1 MSATVQHALTEGLAR
16 VRAGQLS
23 TGRPIL
29 RIVTDAEPRVLA
41 WQTPDDRTHDQ
52 PIVGF
57 VADVSFITGVFERI
71 VAESP
76 LLPPSLGTNTSDV
89 LGVRIGTA
97 DGRQVFGLSSE
108 WSLYA
113 SEFVLEDE
121 RGGLRLGVALSPAAA
136 DRLII
141 GGLPQS
147 RLPVIA
153 GLIVLTTALVLVAI
167 VQLRREH
174 ELARLRSDFISGVS
188 HELRT
193 PLAQIRMFG
202 ETLLLGRVRSHGER
216 QRSLA
221 IIVQESQRLTRL
233 IENILHFSRA
243 EHGAVSLSL
252 TPVRLDVL
260 LHDILDGFAPLARS
274 KRASIA
280 RRIEDGVMAPL
291 DAGALRQIM
300 LNLLDNAVKYGPA
313 SQTITVSA
321 AHEGGVVTIAV
332 EDQGPGV
339 DAEHASRIWQP
350 FYRVAAHAQES
361 GGTGIGLA
369 IVKQLVELHHGRIS
383 VEGAEPVGARFVVAL
398 PGARLEERPSP
409 WPKAVASI

>member
-1 MSATVQHALTEGLAR
+1 M
-16 VRAGQLS
+16 
-23 TGRPIL
+23 
-29 RIVTDAEPRVLA
+29 
-41 WQTPDDRTHDQ
+41 
-52 PIVGF
+52 
-57 VADVSFITGVFERI
+57 
-71 VAESP
+71 ESP
-76 LLPPSLGTNTSDV
+76 LLPPSLGTDTRDF
-89 LGVRIGTA
+89 LGISISTA
-97 DGRQVFGLSSE
+97 DGQHVFGFSSD

-113 SEFVLEDE
+113 SESVLEDE
-121 RGGLRLGVALSPAAA
+121 LGALRLTVALSPAAA

-153 GLIVLTTALVLVAI
+153 GLIVLTAALVFVGI
-167 VQLRREH
+167 IQLRREY
-174 ELARLRSDFISGVS
+174 ELARLRADFISGVS

-202 ETLLLGRVRSHGER
+202 ETLLLGRVRSDGER

-252 TPVRLDVL
+252 VSVRLDVL
-260 LHDILDGFAPLARS
+260 LHDILDGFAPLTRS
-274 KRASIA
+274 KRASIT
-280 RRIEDGVMAPL
+280 RRIEEEVMVPV

-300 LNLLDNAVKYGPA
+300 LNLLDNAVKYGPPD
-313 SQTITVSA
+313 QTITVSA
-321 AHEGGVVTIAV
+321 AHAHGMVTIAV
-332 EDQGPGV
+332 DDQGPGV
-339 DAEHASRIWQP
+339 DAEHASQIWRP
-350 FYRVAAHAQES
+350 FYRVAAHAQEA

-369 IVKQLVELHHGRIS
+369 IVKQLVELHQGRIS
-383 VEGAEPVGARFVVAL
+383 VEQAEPAGARFVVTL
-398 PGARLEERPSP
+398 PGATHAEQPNP